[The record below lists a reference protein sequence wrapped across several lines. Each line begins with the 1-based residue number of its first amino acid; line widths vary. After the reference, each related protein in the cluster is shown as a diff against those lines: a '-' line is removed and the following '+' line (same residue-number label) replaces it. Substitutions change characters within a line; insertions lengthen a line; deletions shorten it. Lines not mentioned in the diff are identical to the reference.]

1 MQTAMEDKYPE
12 VVNLKKMG
20 EGLKKILGDE
30 SEASALVDEQ
40 IKDFMECWKNLADDI
55 QEKIRKL
62 ESSERQ
68 LSTMYRYMDNTSDW
82 MDDVKDLLDQYE
94 ANERRLQG
102 LPDETRPKDS
112 EDEPKVSEG
121 ETKESEPKE
130 AEEEAKEGA
139 TEPRVSEEAAIVSD
153 EKAGVSE
160 AEPDV
165 KELDEDEKERLRQQN
180 KNLVE
185 EFVVKRQSRATCQAF
200 VDWVGELEQHV
211 SEDLDD
217 DSKNLLTIRIE
228 KFNSNWDV
236 FTNKI
241 EDFSHKNAEVSFG
254 LILK

>member
-1 MQTAMEDKYPE
+1 MEDEYPE

-30 SEASALVDEQ
+30 SEASAHVDEQ
-40 IKDFMECWKNLADDI
+40 IKDFMECWKNLANDI

-68 LSTMYRYMDNTSDW
+68 LTTMYRYMDNTRDW
-82 MDDVKDLLDQYE
+82 MDDVNDLLVQYE

-102 LPDETRPKDS
+102 LPVETKPKDS
-112 EDEPKVSEG
+112 EDEPKVSDS

-139 TEPRVSEEAAIVSD
+139 TEPRVPEEEATVSD
-153 EKAGVSE
+153 EKADVSE
-160 AEPDV
+160 VEPDV

-200 VDWVGELEQHV
+200 VDWAGELEQHV
-211 SEDLDD
+211 SDDLDD
-217 DSKNLLTIRIE
+217 DSKNLLKIRIE
-228 KFNSNWDV
+228 KFNSDWDV
-236 FTNKI
+236 FMNKT
-241 EDFSHKNAEVSFG
+241 EDFSQKNAEVSVG
-254 LILK
+254 LVLK